1 MSAMAQITI
10 PAMAIPE
17 WAQGVSEDK
26 WKEELLE
33 RIRQRQLQRNQNN
46 VGNPSA

>member
-10 PAMAIPE
+10 PEMSIPD

-33 RIRQRQLQRNQNN
+33 RIRQRQLAQQQQ
-46 VGNPSA
+46 

>member
-1 MSAMAQITI
+1 MSAMAQISI
-10 PAMAIPE
+10 PPMAIPE

-26 WKEELLE
+26 WKEDLLE

-46 VGNPSA
+46 VDSSSA

>member
-10 PAMAIPE
+10 PSMSIPE

-26 WKEELLE
+26 WKEDLLD

-46 VGNPSA
+46 NSNPSA